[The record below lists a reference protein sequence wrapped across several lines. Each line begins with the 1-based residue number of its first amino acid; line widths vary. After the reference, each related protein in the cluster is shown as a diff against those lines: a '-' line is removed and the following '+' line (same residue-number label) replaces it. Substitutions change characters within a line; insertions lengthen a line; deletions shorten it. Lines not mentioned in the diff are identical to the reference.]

1 MQNMNSID
9 SEKLYAIFQKH
20 QIFKNDELDSFIHA
34 LNDINDSFVKIYN
47 EHINNILNNFED
59 KDLVVNN
66 MWDIREE
73 FRHIAYNI
81 DDAKLPE

>member
-1 MQNMNSID
+1 MNSID

-34 LNDINDSFVKIYN
+34 LNDINDSIVRIYD
-47 EHINNILNNFED
+47 EHINVILNNSED
-59 KDLVVNN
+59 KELIVNN

-73 FRHIAYNI
+73 FRHIAYHI
-81 DDAKLPE
+81 KDAKLT